1 MNNLELGQMKG
12 GIMVMIPHQDD
23 EVLLCGGVLY
33 QAKKLGLD
41 IKAVIVTN
49 GDCGC
54 SDQSKGQMRLR
65 ETIRGMQT
73 LGIGEQDMI
82 FLGYADTGMPRQESF
97 L

>member
-49 GDCGC
+49 GDYRDAETGEFSLEAVSGKRPKE
-54 SDQSKGQMRLR
+54 SDCVRLR
-65 ETIRGMQT
+65 QHNICP
-73 LGIGEQDMI
+73 
-82 FLGYADTGMPRQESF
+82 A
-97 L
+97 

>member
-41 IKAVIVTN
+41 IKA
-49 GDCGC
+49 D
-54 SDQSKGQMRLR
+54 K
-65 ETIRGMQT
+65 RGLWMQ
-73 LGIGEQDMI
+73 
-82 FLGYADTGMPRQESF
+82 
-97 L
+97 